1 MGAQHIIRIDDAKAL
16 VRVGVPEPERAT
28 PQEVRVSVTMALD
41 DPPDYTRNDRI
52 GATLDYDRIIHF
64 IRDDLGAPAHLIET
78 LADRVAGHCLSLSDR
93 ARWVEVTV
101 KKPSV
106 LSGDGMVAVSIRRE
120 RP

>member
-1 MGAQHIIRIDDAKAL
+1 MADLQIIRIDDAKAL
-16 VRVGVPEPERAT
+16 VRVGVPDPERAS
-28 PQEVRVSVTMALD
+28 PQEVRICVTMALD
-41 DPPDYTRNDRI
+41 DPPDYPAHDRI
-52 GATLDYDRIIHF
+52 GETVDYDRILHF

-78 LADRVAGHCLSLSDR
+78 LADRVAGHCLSLSQR

-106 LSGDGMVAVSIRRE
+106 LSGDGLVSVSIRRE

>member
-1 MGAQHIIRIDDAKAL
+1 MSNLHIIRIDDAKAL
-16 VRVGVPEPERAT
+16 VRVGVPDPERARQ
-28 PQEVRVSVTMALD
+28 QEVRISVTMALA
-41 DPPDYTRNDRI
+41 DPPEYTAHDRI
-52 GATLDYDRIIHF
+52 GATVDYDRILHF

-78 LADRVAGHCLSLSDR
+78 LADRVAGHCLSLSER

-120 RP
+120 RA

>member
-1 MGAQHIIRIDDAKAL
+1 MADLHILRIDDAKSL
-16 VRVGVPEPERAT
+16 VQVGVPDPERAN
-28 PQEVRVSVTMALD
+28 PQEVRISVALALD
-41 DPPDYTRNDRI
+41 EPPHYPSNDRI
-52 GATLDYDRIIHF
+52 GATVDYDRILHF

-78 LADRVAGHCLSLSDR
+78 LADRVAGHCLSLSER

-106 LSGDGMVAVSIRRE
+106 LSGDGLVAVTIRRE